1 MKDFNKL
8 EAEIAEARDKF
19 INIESINEFKI
30 KYLGKKGIISLEMK
44 ELANLSGNERKKQAE
59 KLNKIKDTILKTIDT
74 KTEEKL
80 TCDDGAKDFLHGMGI
95 ADTCEI
101 FTWHIFLGGQMV
113 EQRSIACEKMDGSY
127 EIVKGYHNLN

>member
-1 MKDFNKL
+1 MRAIILFIALLLLSTFLTLYTNQASAGGPWNNQYCDV
-8 EAEIAEARDKF
+8 EIT
-19 INIESINEFKI
+19 IVKI
-30 KYLGKKGIISLEMK
+30 VDQDGEV
-44 ELANLSGNERKKQAE
+44 
-59 KLNKIKDTILKTIDT
+59 IDT